1 MLVIFSGLPG
11 TGTTTIAKA
20 VAASRTVVYPR
31 VDAIEHALAQGASPA
46 PEIGPVGYLAAT
58 GHKRRERLTF
68 ANFQPPCAPLSA
80 TTVRHQWPG
89 FAR

>member
-58 GHKRRERLTF
+58 DLCELPAALRPPQRNNSPPSMARLC
-68 ANFQPPCAPLSA
+68 P
-80 TTVRHQWPG
+80 VI
-89 FAR
+89 